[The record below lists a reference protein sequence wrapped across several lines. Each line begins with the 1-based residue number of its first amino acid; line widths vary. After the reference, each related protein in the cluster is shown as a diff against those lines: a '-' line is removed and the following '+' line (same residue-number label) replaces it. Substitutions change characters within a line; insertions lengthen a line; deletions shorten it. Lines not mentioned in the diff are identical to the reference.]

1 MARGSPG
8 SQHLPPWLSHFILR
22 VEAFAKGFLG
32 SLSDKELDTLA
43 AQVHTSV
50 GQTIEI
56 KPEKELVERLRKVRK
71 DG

>member
-1 MARGSPG
+1 
-8 SQHLPPWLSHFILR
+8 LR